1 MSSLSHTGLPGTNTE
16 RTFIAIKPDG
26 VQRGLISEI
35 IKRFE
40 QKGFLLV
47 AIKMLQPTKEQAE
60 GHYEDLKALK
70 FFNGLVSYFTSGPIV
85 AMVWQ
90 GKDVVKSGRTILG
103 ATRPAE
109 AAPGT
114 IRGDLCIDVGRN
126 ICHGSDATASA
137 QREIAFWF
145 TESECA
151 NWESSS
157 KAWVTEN

>member
-1 MSSLSHTGLPGTNTE
+1 MGKLIVSFTRLCS
-16 RTFIAIKPDG
+16 
-26 VQRGLISEI
+26 VQRGLVSEI

-47 AIKMLQPTKEQAE
+47 AIKLLQPTEEQAK
-60 GHYEDLKALK
+60 GHYDDLKHLK
-70 FFNGLVSYFTSGPIV
+70 FFPGLVSYFTSGPIV

-114 IRGDLCIDVGRN
+114 IRGDLAVDVGRN
-126 ICHGSDATASA
+126 ICHGSDATTSA
-137 QREIAFWF
+137 QREIDFWF
-145 TESECA
+145 KSTEIVDWTSA
-151 NWESSS
+151 NAKWI
-157 KAWVTEN
+157 TE